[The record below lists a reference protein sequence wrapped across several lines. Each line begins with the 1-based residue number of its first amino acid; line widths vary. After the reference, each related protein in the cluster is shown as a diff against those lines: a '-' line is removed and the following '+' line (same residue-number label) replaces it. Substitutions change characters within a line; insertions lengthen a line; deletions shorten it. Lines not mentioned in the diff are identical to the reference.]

1 MEDKSK
7 KKIKSWP
14 IITIV
19 TLLTIYAG
27 TVRGLSGR
35 FLFNTKIGDYDVS
48 LKTPNE
54 AEQMIKHD
62 ILSDYQL
69 SVNGTLGNTEYLDG
83 NLIGLDL
90 DMDLEKVKAEQRA
103 IFWPAA
109 LFSTDESDLVYTVTY
124 DEEKIKSEVEK
135 FSSFQDENMEK
146 PKDAYVSDYINGEGY
161 KIIKEENGNTIMKDK
176 TIDEIKKAV
185 SVLAPAIDLEEKGC
199 YETPKVK
206 EDSESLALELKRKT
220 QSVAANIEYEIGD
233 RDITLDAD
241 TYHDWISFAD
251 DTVIVDEE
259 AVAGFVDELARTTN
273 TAYTERDFVTSE
285 GQIVKVTGPYGYQI
299 AKDEEKTQIIEDIL
313 SGEDVKREPVYLL
326 SGASRTGNDY
336 GNTYIEVDLTNQKV
350 YLYVDE
356 NLIKESS
363 CVTGCV
369 AKGNATPPGI
379 FPMTYKQRDAVL
391 RGPGYA
397 SPVKYWMPFNRGI
410 GLHDA
415 SWRGNFGGTIY
426 KTNGSHGCIN
436 LPTEMAKVVY
446 ENAYQGMPVIC
457 HE

>member
-19 TLLTIYAG
+19 ALLTIYAG

-35 FLFNTKIGDYDVS
+35 FLFNTIIGDYDVS

-69 SVNGTLGNTEYLDG
+69 SINGTLGKTEYLDG

-90 DMDLEKVKAEQRA
+90 DMDLEKVKAEQRS

-199 YETPKVK
+199 YEAPKVK

-241 TYHDWISFAD
+241 IYHDWISFAD

-259 AVAGFVDELARTTN
+259 AVAEFVDELARTTN
-273 TAYTERDFVTSE
+273 TAYTGRDFVTSE

-299 AKDEEKTQIIEDIL
+299 AKDEEKAQIIEDIL

-350 YLYVDE
+350 YLYVDG

>member
-19 TLLTIYAG
+19 ALLTIYAG

-69 SVNGTLGNTEYLDG
+69 SVNGTLGKTEYLDG

-124 DEEKIKSEVEK
+124 DEGKIKSEVEK

-350 YLYVDE
+350 YLYVDG